1 MASVLTKF
9 NTLIS
14 ANLHNMLDRA
24 LRNNSLKVVDEYLRD
39 AERNLN
45 DLEDTAATIGGTV
58 KSLRRKYEEYS
69 AQIEKLDHDIDT
81 LLKKGKNEL
90 AVAAQTDL
98 NNKQTIAEE
107 YRVRL
112 QQQEEEYNQL
122 LASRRKLEHRLV
134 LIRQQREQLRALIE
148 LTEAKKVTTR
158 TMRSLNDLSD
168 SSDDDIRRLSENI
181 LFELDRAEAE
191 SEIAAGRLQN
201 EVEDAVGQSQIEAQ
215 LEERRRRLGMEDE

>member
-1 MASVLTKF
+1 MASVLNKF

-14 ANLHNMLDRA
+14 ASVHGLLDRA
-24 LRNNSLKVVDEYLRD
+24 LRNNSLRVIDEYLRD
-39 AERNLN
+39 AERNLT

-58 KSLRRKYEEYS
+58 KSLRRKYDEYT

-81 LLKKGKNEL
+81 LLRKGKNEL

-98 NNKQTIAEE
+98 NNKQKIAEE
-107 YRVRL
+107 YRQRL
-112 QQQEEEYNQL
+112 AQQEEEYQQL
-122 LASRRKLEHRLV
+122 LNSRRKLEHRLV

-158 TMRSLNDLSD
+158 TMRSLDDLSD
-168 SSDDDIRRLSENI
+168 SSDDDIRRMSENI

-201 EVEDAVGQSQIEAQ
+201 EVEEAVGQSQIEAQ
-215 LEERRRRLGMEDE
+215 LEERRRRLGMDDE